1 MKSST
6 TLFFF
11 MICGLSFG
19 QVIDQQL
26 PEVKVTDISTEVIK
40 VIRLEDRISILKRAA
55 ILELQAED
63 VGQLLQ
69 KMEGV
74 QVKSYGG
81 LGGMKTISVRGIGG
95 QHTQLI
101 IDGFAVSQD
110 QSGQIN
116 LGQIQTENVESVSML
131 SGKSSFY
138 LSPASSYAAGN
149 VLSISTFEN
158 TFSNVKNELRLTQK
172 IGSFGQTDSYL
183 GYKHSTDKW
192 FFAAS
197 GKYRM
202 ANGEYPFSVRNGSA
216 TYEGVRS
223 NNHYQDANGVFSISR
238 NFNNRSKAFISYR
251 TWYSN
256 QELPGAVILY
266 NDHSVQT
273 LSQLSHRIQ
282 SSYSFQLKQ
291 IRLHTFAVA
300 TISNME
306 YADSSYLN
314 AAGGMFSEYI
324 NKSVNT
330 GVNAFYSK
338 GNGWQYSGG
347 TEQQMS
353 LLESTMMSVNS
364 PIRQHNFSFVS
375 VKHLGRIFRATA
387 QLSSQYVLDHSA
399 INKSSEFHVNPFVQL
414 ETKEYGKRENLE
426 FYTFYRNSFRMPSFN
441 ELYYNN
447 IGNLDLLPEKVNQF
461 AIGAQHKHIKG
472 KLNVRSK
479 LNLYY
484 NLVANKIVAVPTKNL
499 FIWSM
504 QNVGKVQVLGFDIS
518 TDIYLKFS
526 DKSFVNSIVNYTFQ
540 SVIDVTDNTS
550 PTYRHQV
557 AYLPV
562 HSGNW
567 DVSYHFK
574 RHGIRSS
581 IYANSL
587 RYSLNENTL
596 GNKVDGFI
604 LADLSV
610 FTSFAIKKHELR
622 LQFSCKNILNTSY
635 AYVRYYVMPG
645 RNYLL
650 SLNYALRY

>member
-19 QVIDQQL
+19 QVIDQEL
-26 PEVKVTDISTEVIK
+26 PEVKVTDVSTEVIK
-40 VIRLEDRISILKRAA
+40 IIRLEDRISILKRAA

-101 IDGFAVSQD
+101 VDGFALTQD
-110 QSGQIN
+110 QSGQVN
-116 LGQIQTENVESVSML
+116 LGQIQTENVETVSML

-138 LSPASSYAAGN
+138 LAPASSFAAGN

-158 TFSNVKNELRLTQK
+158 TFSSIKNELRLTQK

-183 GYKHSTDKW
+183 GFKHCSDKW
-192 FFAAS
+192 LIAAS

-202 ANGEYPFSVRNGSA
+202 ANGEYPFSVRNGSSV
-216 TYEGVRS
+216 YEGVRS
-223 NNHYQDANGVFSISR
+223 NNHYEDANGVVSVSR
-238 NFNNRSKAFISYR
+238 NFNNRSKALISYR
-251 TWYSN
+251 TWFSD

-266 NDHSVQT
+266 NNNSVQT
-273 LSQLSHRIQ
+273 LNQLSHRIQ
-282 SSYSFQLKQ
+282 ASYSFQLKQ

-306 YADSSYLN
+306 YTDSSYLN
-314 AAGGMFSEYI
+314 AAGGMFSQYI

-330 GVNAFYSK
+330 GVNAFYST

-387 QLSSQYVLDHSA
+387 QLSSQYILDHSA
-399 INKSSEFHVNPFVQL
+399 VSKSDEFHVNPFVQL
-414 ETKEYGKRENLE
+414 ETKEFGKRENFE

-447 IGNLDLLPEKVNQF
+447 IGNLDLLPEKANQF

-504 QNVGKVQVLGFDIS
+504 QNVGKVQVFGFDVS
-518 TDIYLKFS
+518 TDIYLKIN
-526 DKSFVNSIVNYTFQ
+526 DKSFVNSIINYTFQ

-567 DVSYHFK
+567 DISYHYK
-574 RHGIRSS
+574 KHGIRSS

-587 RYSLNENTL
+587 RYSLNENTQA
-596 GNKVDGFI
+596 NKVDGFI

-610 FTSFAIKKHELR
+610 FTALTIKKHEIR
-622 LQFSCKNILNTSY
+622 LQFSCKNILNSSY

>member
-1 MKSST
+1 MKQIYS
-6 TLFFF
+6 LIFLLV
-11 MICGLSFG
+11 CGLSFG

-110 QSGQIN
+110 QSGQID
-116 LGQIQTENVESVSML
+116 LGQIQTENVESISML

-149 VLSISTFEN
+149 VLAISTFEN
-158 TFSNVKNELRLTQK
+158 TFSSVKNELRLTQK

-183 GYKHSTDKW
+183 GFKHCADKW
-192 FFAAS
+192 FVAAS

-202 ANGEYPFSVRNGSA
+202 ANGKYPFSLRNGSNVV
-216 TYEGVRS
+216 EGVRS
-223 NNHYQDANGVFSISR
+223 NNHFEDANGMFTAYRNISE
-238 NFNNRSKAFISYR
+238 RSKVLLSYR
-251 TWYSN
+251 TWFSN

-266 NDHSVQT
+266 NDNSIQT
-273 LSQLSHRIQ
+273 LTQLSHRIQ
-282 SSYSFQLKQ
+282 GFYNLQFRDLK
-291 IRLHTFAVA
+291 LNVFGVA
-300 TISNME
+300 TIGNMD
-306 YADSSYLN
+306 YTDSSYLN
-314 AAGGMFSEYI
+314 SSGGMFSQYI

-338 GNGWQYSGG
+338 GNQWQYSGG

-353 LLESTMMSVNS
+353 LLESSMMSVNS

-375 VKHLGRIFRATA
+375 IKRFSRLFRATA
-387 QLSSQYVLDHSA
+387 QLSSQYILNHSA
-399 INKSSEFHVNPFVQL
+399 INRSDEFHVNPFVQL
-414 ETKEYGKRENLE
+414 ETKEFGKRENLE
-426 FYTFYRNSFRMPSFN
+426 FYAFYRNSFRMPSFN

-447 IGNLDLLPEKVNQF
+447 IGNLDLLPEKANQF
-461 AIGAQHKHIKG
+461 AIGTQHKHIKG

-526 DKSFVNSIVNYTFQ
+526 DKSFVNSIINYTFQ
-540 SVIDVTDNTS
+540 SVIDVTDKTS
-550 PTYRHQV
+550 PTYGNQI

-567 DVSYHFK
+567 DISYHYK
-574 RHGIRSS
+574 KHGIRSS

-587 RYSLNENTL
+587 RYSLNENTIS
-596 GNKVDGFI
+596 NQVEGFI
-604 LADLSV
+604 LADLSI
-610 FTSFAIKKHELR
+610 FTSVAFKKHDIR
-622 LQFSCKNILNTSY
+622 IQFSCKNIFNTSY

-650 SLNYALRY
+650 TLNYALH

>member
-1 MKSST
+1 MKRLIPFGF
-6 TLFFF
+6 LFV
-11 MICGLSFG
+11 CGLSHG
-19 QVIDQQL
+19 QVIEQQL
-26 PEVKVTDISTEVIK
+26 SEVNVSILSTEVIK
-40 VIRLEDRISILKRAA
+40 VIRTEDRISILKRPA
-55 ILELQAED
+55 ILELQVED

-116 LGQIQTENVESVSML
+116 LGQIQTENIESVYML

-138 LSPASSYAAGN
+138 LSPASSFAAGN

-158 TFSNVKNELRLTQK
+158 TFSKVKNEVRLTQK

-183 GYKHSTDKW
+183 GFKHCTDKW
-192 FFAAS
+192 LIAAS

-202 ANGEYPFSVRNGSA
+202 ANGEYPFSVRNGSSV
-216 TYEGVRS
+216 YEGVRS
-223 NNHYQDANGVFSISR
+223 NNHFEDANGVFTVSR
-238 NFNNRSKAFISYR
+238 NIKERSKVLLSYR

-266 NDHSVQT
+266 NDNSIQT
-273 LSQLSHRIQ
+273 LRHLSHRIQ
-282 SSYSFQLKQ
+282 GLYNLQLKD
-291 IRLHTFAVA
+291 LKLNVFGVA
-300 TISNME
+300 TISDMN
-306 YADSSYLN
+306 YTDSSYLN
-314 AAGGMFSEYI
+314 SAGGMFSQYI

-330 GVNAFYSK
+330 GINAFYTNA
-338 GNGWQYSGG
+338 NGWLYSGG

-353 LLESTMMSVNS
+353 LLESSMMSVNS
-364 PIRQHNFSFVS
+364 PIRQHNFSFIS
-375 VKHLGRIFRATA
+375 VKRINRLFRATG
-387 QLSSQYVLDHSA
+387 QLSSQYILNHSS
-399 INKSSEFHVNPFVQL
+399 NNRSKEFHVNPFVQL

-447 IGNLDLLPEKVNQF
+447 IGNLDLLPEKANQF
-461 AIGAQHKHIKG
+461 AIGAQYKQIKG

-504 QNVGKVQVLGFDIS
+504 QNVGKVQVLGFDFS

-526 DKSFVNSIVNYTFQ
+526 DKSFVNSIINYTFQ

-567 DVSYHFK
+567 DISYHYK
-574 RHGIRSS
+574 KHGIRSS